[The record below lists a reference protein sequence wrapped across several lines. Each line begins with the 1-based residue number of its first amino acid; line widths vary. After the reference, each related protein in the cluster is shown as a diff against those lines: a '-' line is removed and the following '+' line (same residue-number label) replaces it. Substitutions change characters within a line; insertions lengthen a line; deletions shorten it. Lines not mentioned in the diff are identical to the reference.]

1 MDNNLS
7 IRVSGHGDQW
17 DRIAQEVEKF
27 GESQGWTPEI
37 AFTIRL
43 ILEELILNAVDY
55 GTDDQSTEVSLDLL
69 SEADSIQI
77 ELRDNGKAFNP
88 LEDAPEPDFETPVA
102 NRRLG
107 GLGVHLVKHLSD
119 KVSYRHS
126 DGQNILTIVKRREG
140 S

>member
-17 DRIAQEVEKF
+17 DRIAEEVEKF
-27 GESQGWTPEI
+27 GESQDWPPDM

-55 GTDDQSTEVSLDLL
+55 GTEDQSTEVSLDLL

-77 ELRDNGKAFNP
+77 DLRDNGKAFNP
-88 LEDAPEPDFETPVA
+88 LEDAPEYDFDIPVA
-102 NRRLG
+102 NRRIG

-119 KVSYRHS
+119 EVSYRHS
-126 DGQNILTIVKRREG
+126 DGQNILTIVKRRE
-140 S
+140 